1 MKDGVRHLV
10 ARLSDAWGALWGGVP
25 AGRVYAY
32 EARLDAGRSAST
44 RRLSFERIEAILD
57 SARSGYITEAL
68 EMFAEMEARDARLKS
83 VAAIRRLA
91 LTGLDYEILSAA
103 EGGAGM
109 VDKSLA
115 DEAAAYVRET
125 LSDLGGQFAQALE
138 HLATAIGPN
147 LAVLEMVWE
156 NARPIALVA
165 IPNHRLTMD
174 LQKSPHVRVITAG
187 NAQGIET
194 DGAKW
199 VVHVP
204 HAISGS
210 PIDRSLAIAQ
220 VWIWLIKKLSLSDW
234 ATFCELFGMPLRI
247 GKYRPAASPEEKR
260 QLSDML
266 KNLGSAGW
274 AMVSEASAIEFA
286 ESSQRTA
293 GPYEAILNFCNRE
306 QAVLWLGGNLT
317 SDTTGGTGTYGAAT
331 VQNEVRADL
340 RNDDIQREARTV
352 MGQIIGPMVAF
363 KFPGR
368 NVSLPIF
375 RRVKPET
382 VDRIAEANLF
392 RAAQAA
398 GVRIPKA
405 WAYKRLSIP
414 EPANNEES
422 LEPVEAFVSGVAET
436 ETPE

>member
-247 GKYRPAASPEEKR
+247 GKYRPAASLDRPGALR
-260 QLSDML
+260 HTLRDRT
-266 KNLGSAGW
+266 SAKCR
-274 AMVSEASAIEFA
+274 
-286 ESSQRTA
+286 QRTKIEKLA
-293 GPYEAILNFCNRE
+293 NRQTSPPTFC
-306 QAVLWLGGNLT
+306 GGGAPG
-317 SDTTGGTGTYGAAT
+317 SRACAARRGRKATG
-331 VQNEVRADL
+331 L
-340 RNDDIQREARTV
+340 RLD
-352 MGQIIGPMVAF
+352 
-363 KFPGR
+363 
-368 NVSLPIF
+368 S
-375 RRVKPET
+375 
-382 VDRIAEANLF
+382 
-392 RAAQAA
+392 RAA
-398 GVRIPKA
+398 
-405 WAYKRLSIP
+405 
-414 EPANNEES
+414 
-422 LEPVEAFVSGVAET
+422 EPVEMAELPNQGSSAFFFLAA
-436 ETPE
+436 